1 MGQLLESSFY
11 LSKYDYILS
20 VCIHI
25 LYMYVGS
32 PDTIVLSISEDSGGT
47 DSLLTLMGQSAQ
59 EYLMDRIGTC
69 SH

>member
-1 MGQLLESSFY
+1 MY
-11 LSKYDYILS
+11 TT
-20 VCIHI
+20 IHI

-69 SH
+69 SHQWDSHHKNIYSN